1 MFGVLIAV
9 EVIASILLIL
19 VVLMQSSKGGGLA
32 GTFGGAQAGMV
43 FGVRRTADFLTKST
57 WTLAI
62 LIGVLCLVINVW
74 FLPRTTSSDQ
84 LIQRPGQTAPVT
96 PMQAPPSAPEGGQQG
111 QPQQQP
117 AQ

>member
-1 MFGVLIAV
+1 MFGVLIAI

-43 FGVRRTADFLTKST
+43 FGVRRTADFLTKAT
-57 WTLAI
+57 WSLAI

-74 FLPRTTSSDQ
+74 FLPRVTPSDQ

-96 PMQAPPSAPEGGQQG
+96 PMQAPEGGQQN
-111 QPQQQP
+111 QQQQP
-117 AQ
+117 PPPPGR